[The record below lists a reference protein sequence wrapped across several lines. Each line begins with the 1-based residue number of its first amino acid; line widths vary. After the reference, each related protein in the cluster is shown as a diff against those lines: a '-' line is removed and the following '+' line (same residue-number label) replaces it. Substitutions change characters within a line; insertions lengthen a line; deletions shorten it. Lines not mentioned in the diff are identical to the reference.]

1 MEPTPEGL
9 PAARA
14 LWVGRDD
21 DLHAV
26 VRARFRTEGW
36 SIASCRAGQEAC
48 DCVLR
53 ADMDILIV
61 DADAP
66 GLNPWSL
73 LAELRQ
79 WQSTPVILL
88 ARDSNLCVDAF
99 RRGADDF
106 LTKPV
111 NPAELLVRSEALL
124 RRLNGATAMDAA
136 NDTLTLGPL
145 MLSRS
150 DRTVRYDERALRLT
164 AIQFKLL
171 WSLARHHNS
180 LLHKAD
186 LHRWVLNKSYCR
198 DDRSIDMHLSRIRK
212 KLMIAGMPA
221 DAIQTVRGHGYRLS
235 LLPPAGE
242 LMPRVERRSACP

>member
-36 SIASCRAGQEAC
+36 GIVSCRPGQEAC

-53 ADMDILIV
+53 ADVDVLIV

-66 GLNPWSL
+66 GLNPWNL

-79 WQSTPVILL
+79 WQSTPVIML
-88 ARDSNLCVDAF
+88 ANNSSVCVEAL

-106 LTKPV
+106 LAKPV
-111 NPAELLVRSEALL
+111 NPVELLVRSEALL
-124 RRLNGATAMDAA
+124 RRLNGATAMEASE
-136 NDTLTLGPL
+136 NTLTLGPL
-145 MLSRS
+145 VLSRR
-150 DRTVRYDERALRLT
+150 DRTVQYDECDLQLT

-212 KLMIAGMPA
+212 KLVAAGMPA

-242 LMPRVERRSACP
+242 LVPRAERRATFT